1 MIAIDYHH
9 DDCIT
14 DQPLLL
20 AHASI
25 YYVLSPPYS
34 QRLGILLRFHSRQA
48 HDTIHHVLESLL
60 VLRGRVSRC
69 LSALDF
75 LSIIP
80 LNLERRQDDT
90 RVEAVDVL
98 VGVCGQA
105 F

>member
-1 MIAIDYHH
+1 MR
-9 DDCIT
+9 
-14 DQPLLL
+14 
-20 AHASI
+20 ASTT
-25 YYVLSPPYS
+25 YFPSSYS
-34 QRLGILLRFHSRQA
+34 QRLGILLRFHSCQA
-48 HDTIHHVLESLL
+48 HDTIHHLLESLL

-98 VGVCGQA
+98 VGICGQA